1 MYLLKEYKE
10 ELIYLLKKHKKLND
24 LLKKVNRKNHAIIL
38 FIV

>member
-10 ELIYLLKKHKKLND
+10 ELIYLLKKPKNLND